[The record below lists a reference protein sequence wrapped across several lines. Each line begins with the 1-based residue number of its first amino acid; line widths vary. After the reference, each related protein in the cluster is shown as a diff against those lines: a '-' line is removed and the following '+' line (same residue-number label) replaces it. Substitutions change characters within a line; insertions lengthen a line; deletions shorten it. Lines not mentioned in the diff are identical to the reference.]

1 MIKPKKHLGQHF
13 LKDHNIAKKIAGS
26 LSTNTHNLIEVGPG
40 TGVLT
45 KYLLEL
51 EIPEFYMIE
60 IDRDAI
66 AYLQQQYPQ
75 LSERII
81 PGDFLQYDLGLI
93 FNKARFSVIGNF
105 PYNVSS
111 QILFRVLEYR
121 DQVVEVIGMFQ
132 KEVAERIS
140 TAAGSK
146 KYGILSVLLQAFYNI
161 EFLFTVS
168 EKVFYPEPNVKS
180 AVIRLTRNDT
190 NKLDCNEKLFFG
202 LVKAGF
208 NQRRKTLRNSLKN
221 YEFKPAENLDILLSK
236 RAEQLQVSDFVFLTQ
251 HLVIPEQ

>member
-26 LSTNTHNLIEVGPG
+26 LSGNTQNLIEVGPG

-45 KYLLEL
+45 KYLIEL

-60 IDRDAI
+60 IDREAI
-66 AYLQQQYPQ
+66 VYLRHQYPQ
-75 LSERII
+75 FSERII
-81 PGDFLQYDLGLI
+81 PADFLQYDLGLI
-93 FNKARFSVIGNF
+93 FKKARFSVIGNF

-121 DQVVEVIGMFQ
+121 AQVVEVVGMFQ

-140 TAAGSK
+140 TVAGSK

-168 EKVFYPEPNVKS
+168 EKVFNPEPNVKS
-180 AVIRLTRNDT
+180 AVIRLTRNNT
-190 NKLDCNEKLFFG
+190 NKLDCNEKLFFS

-208 NQRRKTLRNSLKN
+208 NQRRKTLRNSLKIFDFN
-221 YEFKPAENLDILLSK
+221 PSENLDILLSK
-236 RAEQLQVSDFVFLTQ
+236 RAEQLQVSDFVFLAQ
-251 HLVIPEQ
+251 HLVITEQ